1 MKWLIIFGIIGFVLY
16 QNQLKDNN
24 ERGSES
30 SSASSVSPENQTLA
44 QTLKGNLV
52 NHKGQSVSINTS
64 KKYIVLYKGA
74 SW

>member
-1 MKWLIIFGIIGFVLY
+1 MKWLIIFGIIAFVLY
-16 QNQLKDNN
+16 QNQIKDKD
-24 ERGSES
+24 ES

-52 NHKGQSVSINTS
+52 NHKGQSVTINTS
-64 KKYIVLYKGA
+64 KKYIVLYNGA

>member
-16 QNQLKDNN
+16 QNQIKDKD
-24 ERGSES
+24 ES

-52 NHKGQSVSINTS
+52 NHKGQSVTIDTS
-64 KKYIVLYKGA
+64 KKYIVLYNGA